1 MGCGPGTLDP
11 DRLDELADEIT
22 TLAAHIHA
30 ATHRLLTLI
39 AEFDRLEGWKREG
52 HRSCAHWLAYRTG
65 IDLGAAREKVR
76 AARALADL
84 PLTGAAMARGE
95 LSFAKVRAL
104 TRVATPANEGDLLEL
119 ARGST
124 AADLERMLRSWRLA
138 SRKDEVEL
146 ERLRHASRTLSVFP
160 GEDGMVVVNGRL
172 DPEVGALLMRAI
184 EAAGDALYRREAG
197 GAAPEATP
205 RQRRADALGLLAE
218 RAMAAGFGPGADDSA
233 AISGARAER
242 YQVLLHVDAG
252 TLACDGEPGRSELED
267 GTRVSA
273 ETSRRLACD
282 ASVVEV
288 RHDGDGRIL
297 DVGRRRRSI
306 PPAIR
311 RALEV
316 RDRGC
321 RFPGCGS
328 RFCDAHHIVHWAD
341 GGETRLDNLVL
352 LCRHHHRLLHEE
364 GFRLELNAWEGGRP
378 VFYDRRGL
386 PVPEAPPAVEVG
398 SRAAEVLVRTNRR
411 RGVDPDWRTAA
422 CRWER
427 PDDIPLEVLE
437 RAYEAA

>member
-1 MGCGPGTLDP
+1 MGYEAHTVDP

-39 AEFDRLEGWKREG
+39 AEFDRLGGWEREG

-65 IDLGAAREKVR
+65 IDLGAAREKAR
-76 AARALADL
+76 AARALTQL
-84 PLTGAAMARGE
+84 PLISASMARGE

-104 TRVATPANEGDLLEL
+104 TRVATSAAEGDLLEL

-146 ERLRHASRTLSVFP
+146 ARLRHASRTLSIFP
-160 GEDGMVVVNGRL
+160 GDDGMVVVNGRL

-184 EAAGDALYRREAG
+184 EAAGDALYRR
-197 GAAPEATP
+197 GAEGAVPEATP

-218 RAMAAGFGPGADDSA
+218 RAMAAGFAPGAEGGA

-242 YQVLLHVDAG
+242 YQVMIHVDAG
-252 TLACDGEPGRSELED
+252 TLEDDGEPGRSELED

-288 RHDGDGRIL
+288 RHDGEGRIL

-321 RFPGCGS
+321 LFPGCGS

-341 GGETRLDNLVL
+341 GGETSLDNLVL
-352 LCRHHHRLLHEE
+352 LCHHHHRLLHEE
-364 GFRLELNAWEGGRP
+364 GLRLQLNAWEGGRP

-386 PVPEAPPAVEVG
+386 PVPAEPPVVDVGPGAVG
-398 SRAAEVLVRTNRR
+398 VLMRTNRR
-411 RGVDPDWRTAA
+411 RGVDPDWRTAG

-427 PDDIPLEVLE
+427 PDDVPLDVLE

>member
-1 MGCGPGTLDP
+1 MVDPVDP
-11 DRLDELADEIT
+11 DRLEDLADEIT
-22 TLAAHIHA
+22 TLSAHIHA

-39 AEFDRLEGWKREG
+39 AEFDRLKGWERAG
-52 HRSCAHWLAYRTG
+52 HRSCAHWLAFGTG

-76 AARALADL
+76 AARALLEL
-84 PLTGAAMARGE
+84 PGTSAAMARGE

-104 TRVATPANEGDLLEL
+104 TRVASPTTEGDLLEL

-160 GEDGMVVVNGRL
+160 GDDGMVVVKGRL

-184 EAAGDALYRREAG
+184 EAAGDALYRRETKG
-197 GAAPEATP
+197 FLPEAEP
-205 RQRRADALGLLAE
+205 GQRRADALGLLAE
-218 RAMAAGFGPGADDSA
+218 RAMAAGFGLGDEDGTP
-233 AISGARAER
+233 ISGTRAER
-242 YQVLLHVDAG
+242 YQVLLHVEAG
-252 TLACDGEPGRSELED
+252 TLEHDGEPGRSELED

-282 ASVVEV
+282 ASAVEV

-297 DVGRRRRSI
+297 DVGRRRRTI

-328 RFCDAHHIVHWAD
+328 RFCDAHHVVHWAD
-341 GGETRLDNLVL
+341 GGETRLDNLALV
-352 LCRHHHRLLHEE
+352 CRVHHRLLHEE

-386 PVPEAPPAVEVG
+386 PVPERPPVLGVG
-398 SRAAEVLVRTNRR
+398 PGAAEALTRDNRR
-411 RGVDPDWRTAA
+411 RGTDPDWRTAS

-427 PDDIPLEVLE
+427 PGDIPLEVLE